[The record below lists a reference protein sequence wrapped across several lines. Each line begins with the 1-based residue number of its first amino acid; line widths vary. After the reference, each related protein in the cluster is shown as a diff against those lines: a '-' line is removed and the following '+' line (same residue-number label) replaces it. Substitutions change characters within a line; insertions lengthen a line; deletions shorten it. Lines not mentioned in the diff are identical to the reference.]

1 MKKDVMIFLKNK
13 VFSHCDKSLVRVESP
28 KCVKEAFGIFARVFA
43 FLLVFQSFAFAYDF
57 YWEEP
62 RPLTNVES
70 RFPKVISSKT
80 ESMVFF
86 QEVDSSSKKI
96 FIDYVED
103 DSEKAVRFAGPF
115 LYSGEVPDIYNGALN
130 NDGTL
135 VIAALSSNE
144 EISVFVRKKGFSEIK
159 KVTLTN
165 DSENVVGPRVFST
178 SKGEFIIFAASGT
191 TENFSLLYSVS
202 SDGENWSTFDKFK
215 PAVGFQNAF
224 SPYLLPLENGNDL
237 LVFQTQVM
245 SGTRFSYQIYSSL
258 STDGLKSWSQPKLVT
273 GSESSLNTAFTN
285 YHNQRP
291 YLYEYN
297 GAVYI
302 AFERTHYTS
311 ENARIWVEK
320 LNPDGSV
327 SDDVLEKAV
336 ELNSSGNAHRPILF
350 DFKGTLFCVW
360 FDNRSGNDTIYIAEK
375 NGFYWSDS
383 KLIKKSTGETFVF
396 PLVKENADSS
406 LFELSFIWQQAFK
419 NKKTSP
425 KLYVLET
432 DRTCPKPELKADN
445 FKAGKKSSSSFAKVR
460 VNLKEDSSGIAGYS
474 WIFTNDENEEV
485 PKILRNLPDVKTLRG
500 EANSDGKWYFKV
512 RATDYAGNWSDESS
526 ICFERDT
533 VPPEKP
539 HIEELEYDEKG
550 FLKSNTF
557 SLNWNEAGE
566 DDISGYT
573 WSVSYLGKDTGDAA
587 FEKYKLK
594 KLSNPPRYNLG
605 NKTSFHFDNYR
616 NGCYAFSVCAID
628 EAGNISDPETVYFK
642 MNKYKPSTKIDAVNG
657 KTDDMGVT
665 SVSILGSGF
674 NEDLEI
680 SKIYISKDGK
690 NIERELSL
698 KNGDFKVS
706 TDERIQNIRIEELD
720 EGSYKIG
727 LYHPKRGTTWT
738 KNILN
743 IQQTGNVK
751 IETEYIFEPDWH
763 PIIVTGKEKRKVD
776 NWKILMALILSFTA
790 IAFAATFR
798 SLLVVAKENR
808 RIQSEVMALLEGG
821 ALTMDKLSNE
831 NKKQLKAF
839 KAKGTSLKVKIAS
852 FTIALILLSVV
863 MVAIPLSFMMTRTQ
877 EKTLAENLLDKVSM
891 VLESMSTGVRAYLP
905 AENILE
911 LSYLPNHSKSLSEVK
926 YATITGI
933 SSGGKQINPDFV
945 WATNDDAINEKIDT
959 KEIMFGESR
968 ISGDE
973 ISSIIEKCVK
983 VNEEAQNQVMDIVQ
997 DIVRL
1002 NEEGQALA
1010 SKTDEKSLARLYET
1024 NDESRELS
1032 AKMTSIFDELSDLSS
1047 GSIPAFNSEHLDRE
1061 NTKFIFYKPVLFRQG
1076 NDTNFVRSVI
1086 FMEVS
1091 TLELINSVKAAQRNI
1106 LIVAVIVAVV
1116 AILLGIIGS
1125 LIISS
1130 IIVLPLQELTK
1141 HVAFIGE
1148 TKNKERLAGHEIQ
1161 VKSKDE
1167 IGMLGETVNDM
1178 TRELVKAALD
1188 EKLLMDGKVVQQ
1200 TFLPLGTD
1208 ELGNKM
1214 STGSLNEKNLQIF
1227 GYYEGASGVSGDY
1240 FDYMK
1245 LDNRRYAII
1254 KCDASGHG
1262 VPAALIMTIV
1272 AVLFRKFFNA
1282 YKFEKDGTNLTSLV
1296 TQINDFIESLG
1307 LKGKFAALM
1316 ICLLDTESDT
1326 VYMCNAGDN
1335 VIHFYDQVAKK
1346 EKVVTLTETPAAGP
1360 LPSFMVEMKGGFVVE
1375 KMTLK
1380 KGDTLF
1386 LYTDGIEEATRK
1398 FRDSSFQI
1406 VREGENAD
1414 IESEQLEGDRINAII
1429 EAVFQKSTFTLEK
1442 KHNPIPGEKLVF
1454 DFSNCEGTLEE
1465 AIMALASVEKV
1476 FRFYKEP
1483 NASGLDVVKVDRK
1496 IDAFLKTHFNLYDFY
1511 CSDQTDSNDPS
1522 YIFYNRLKEDEQL
1535 DDLTLLA
1542 VRKI

>member
-1 MKKDVMIFLKNK
+1 MIFCKNK
-13 VFSHCDKSLVRVESP
+13 VISFLWKSLSAAVILLSGSS
-28 KCVKEAFGIFARVFA
+28 AFS
-43 FLLVFQSFAFAYDF
+43 QDF

-62 RPLTNVES
+62 RPLTKVES
-70 RFPKVISSKT
+70 RFPKVVSNKT
-80 ESMVFF
+80 DSMIFF
-86 QEVDSSSKKI
+86 QEVDSSAKKI
-96 FIDYVED
+96 YIDYVEE
-103 DSEKAVRFAGPF
+103 DSEKIVRFAGPF
-115 LYSGEVPDIYNGALN
+115 LYSGDVPDIYNGALN

-135 VIAALSSNE
+135 VIVSLSSNE
-144 EISVFVRKKGFSEIK
+144 EISVFSRKSGFSEIK
-159 KVTLTN
+159 KISLSSN
-165 DSENVVGPRVFST
+165 FENVVGPRVFST

-202 SDGENWSTFDKFK
+202 SDGEKWSSFEKFN
-215 PAVGFQNAF
+215 PAAGFQNAF

-237 LVFQTQVM
+237 IVFQTQVM
-245 SGTRFSYQIYSSL
+245 SGNRFSYQIYSSI
-258 STDGLKSWSQPKLVT
+258 SSDGLKTWSLPKLVT
-273 GSESSLNTAFTN
+273 GSESSLNTDFTN

-291 YLYEYN
+291 YLFEYN
-297 GAVYI
+297 NSVYV
-302 AFERTHYTS
+302 AFERTHFSS
-311 ENARIWVEK
+311 ENAHIWVEK
-320 LNPDGSV
+320 LNSDGSV

-336 ELNSSGNAHRPILF
+336 ELNQSGNAHRPILF
-350 DFKGTLFCVW
+350 EFKGTLYCVW
-360 FDNRSGNDTIYIAEK
+360 FDNRSGNDTVYIAEK

-396 PLVKENADSS
+396 PIAKENPESS
-406 LFELSFIWQQAFK
+406 FSNLSFVWQQAFK
-419 NKKTSP
+419 NKKTEP
-425 KLYVLET
+425 KLYILET

-445 FKAGKKSSSSFAKVR
+445 FKTGKKSSASLAKIR
-460 VNLKEDSSGIAGYS
+460 ITLREDSSGIAGYS
-474 WIFTNDENEEV
+474 WIFTKNENEEC
-485 PKILRNLPDVKTLRG
+485 PEQFMNLPDVKVLRH
-500 EANSDGKWYFKV
+500 EVNEDGKWYFKV
-512 RATDYAGNWSDESS
+512 RATDYAGNWSDEST

-539 HIEELEYDEKG
+539 YFEDLEYDEKG

-557 SLNWNEAGE
+557 SLKWNEAGDE
-566 DDISGYT
+566 KLSGYT
-573 WSVSYLGKDTGDAA
+573 WNVSYLGKETSDAA

-594 KLSNPPRYNLG
+594 KIANPPRYNLG
-605 NKTSFHFDNYR
+605 NKTSFFFDNYR
-616 NGCYAFSVCAID
+616 NGCYAFSVSAID
-628 EAGNISDPETVYFK
+628 EAGNISESETVYFR

-665 SVSILGSGF
+665 TVSILGSGF

-690 NIERELSL
+690 NIEREFSL

-706 TDERIQNIRIEELD
+706 TDERIHNIRIEELD
-720 EGSYKIG
+720 EGSYRIG

-743 IQQTGNVK
+743 IEQTGNVK
-751 IETEYIFEPDWH
+751 IETEYVFEPDWK
-763 PIIVTGKEKRKVD
+763 PVIVTGNQGRKID
-776 NWKILMALILSFTA
+776 NWKILMALILGFTA
-790 IAFAATFR
+790 VSFAATFR
-798 SLLVVAKENR
+798 SLLVAAGENR
-808 RIQSEVMALLEGG
+808 RIKNEVLALLEGG
-821 ALTMDKLSNE
+821 TLTMDKLSDE

-863 MVAIPLSFMMTRTQ
+863 MVALPLSFMMTQTQ
-877 EKTLAENLLDKVSM
+877 EKTLAENLLDKVNV

-905 AENILE
+905 DENILE
-911 LSYLPNHSKSLSEVK
+911 LSFLPNHSKSLKEVK

-933 SSGGKQINPDFV
+933 AAGGNQINPDFV
-945 WATNDDAINEKIDT
+945 WATNDDAILEKIDT
-959 KEIMFGESR
+959 KELQFGVSR
-968 ISGDE
+968 ISGDDV
-973 ISSIIEKCVK
+973 SSIIEKCVK
-983 VNEEAQNQVMDIVQ
+983 VNDEAQRQVIDIARN
-997 DIVRL
+997 IVVL
-1002 NEEGQALA
+1002 NAEGESLALK
-1010 SKTDEKSLARLYET
+1010 SDEKSLLRMNEI

-1032 AKMTSIFDELSDLSS
+1032 AKMTSIFDELSNLSA
-1047 GSIPAFNSEHLDRE
+1047 GSIPSFDSEHLDRQ
-1061 NTKFIFYKPVLFRQG
+1061 NTNFIFYKPVLFRQG
-1076 NDTNFVRSVI
+1076 TDTNFVRSVVL
-1086 FMEVS
+1086 MEVS
-1091 TLELINSVKAAQRNI
+1091 TLDLIKSVKKAQQNI
-1106 LIVAVIVAVV
+1106 LIVSAIVAVV

-1125 LIISS
+1125 VIISS

-1208 ELGNKM
+1208 DLGNKM

-1245 LDNRRYAII
+1245 LDSRRYAII

-1272 AVLFRKFFNA
+1272 AVLFRKFFNN
-1282 YKFEKDGTNLTSLV
+1282 YKFEKDGTNLTNLV

-1307 LKGKFAALM
+1307 LKGKFAAFM

-1335 VIHFYDQVAKK
+1335 VIHFYDHVEKK

-1398 FRDSSFQI
+1398 FRDSAFQI
-1406 VREGENAD
+1406 VREGENKD
-1414 IESEQLEGDRINAII
+1414 IESEQLEGERINAII
-1429 EAVFQKSTFTLEK
+1429 ESVFQKSTYTLEK
-1442 KHNPIPGEKLVF
+1442 KHNPINGEKLVF
-1454 DFSNCEGTLEE
+1454 DFSTCEGTLEE

-1496 IDAFLKTHFNLYDFY
+1496 IDAFLKAHFNLYDFY
-1511 CSDQTDSNDPS
+1511 CSDQTDANDPS